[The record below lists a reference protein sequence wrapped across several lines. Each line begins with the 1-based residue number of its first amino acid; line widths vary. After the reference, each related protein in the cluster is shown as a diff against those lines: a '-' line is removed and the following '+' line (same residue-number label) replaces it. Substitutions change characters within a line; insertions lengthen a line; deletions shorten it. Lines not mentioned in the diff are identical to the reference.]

1 MRVRRLAL
9 ACLLLTMWTGA
20 ARAGLFTDDD
30 AQRKIAEL
38 QQQTAQLQ
46 QQMQSLEARLAKL
59 ENAQQGQG
67 LVTLLSQVDALK
79 GEMADLR
86 GQLEVQSHDIQSN
99 QKRQKDFY
107 VDLDSRLRR
116 LESAGTA
123 ATPSPVPPASG
134 SPTPA
139 PASGAAPA
147 AGSPPQAA
155 AQPAAPIDH
164 AAETRDYAAA
174 LNTFKVGNYQAA
186 IAAFD
191 GFISKYPGSKLASSA
206 QYWVGNSYFALRD
219 YASAIAAQQKLINL
233 YPTSQK
239 VPDAMLNIAS
249 SQAEMGDT
257 AAARKT
263 LEDLVT
269 KYPVSTSAE
278 LARHRL
284 GSIK

>member
-20 ARAGLFTDDD
+20 AHAGLFTDDD

-46 QQMQSLEARLAKL
+46 QQIQSLEARLAKL

-67 LVTLLSQVDALK
+67 LVALLSQVDTLK
-79 GEMADLR
+79 GEIADLR

-123 ATPSPVPPASG
+123 AAPSPAPPASG
-134 SPTPA
+134 A
-139 PASGAAPA
+139 PDAAPA
-147 AGSPPQAA
+147 AASPPQAAA

-174 LNTFKVGNYQAA
+174 LDTFKIGNYQAA
-186 IAAFD
+186 IAAFE
-191 GFISKYPGSKLASSA
+191 GFIQKYPGSKLASSA

-219 YASAIAAQQKLINL
+219 YASAITAQQKLIKL

-263 LEDLVT
+263 LEDLVA

-278 LARHRL
+278 LARRRL
-284 GSIK
+284 GSLK